1 MVWYVVLLHKVKS
14 YGISGQIFSLISSFF
29 SDRQLQ
35 LALDQKFSQEYS
47 VNGGVSQGSIL
58 GPTFSLL
65 IMTLLMM
72 ISVILLSMLMILPFT
87 LIVIKH
93 LICGNN

>member
-1 MVWYVVLLHKVKS
+1 MKYLALFLL
-14 YGISGQIFSLISSFF
+14 FF

-35 LALDQKFSQEYS
+35 LALDRKFSQEYS

-87 LIVIKH
+87 LSVIRH